1 MYKGNQGTRQHIMR
15 GFYYGVKLFKVM
27 ILDGVKDFLGLSDL
41 HGVQMVILQLKVDLI
56 NEKVV

>member
-1 MYKGNQGTRQHIMR
+1 MR